1 MAFIGYHASHEQFT
15 PSELLGLVQKAER
28 AGFSGVMS
36 SDHFAPWSRRQ
47 GQSGFAWA
55 WLGAAM
61 QATQIPFGLITVP
74 GGWRYHPAIS
84 AQAAAT
90 LVQMY
95 PGRFPWLA
103 VGSGE
108 ALNEHVIGSDW
119 PDKIARNNRL
129 LCASEIIK
137 KLWLGETVS
146 SADPIRVDQAK
157 LYTLP
162 GSPPRIIAA
171 ALSQETAA
179 WAGGWADGLITVNQ
193 DTSILKSMISAFR
206 HTGNKGPIYLQLHV
220 SYANNDELARSHAFD
235 QWRSN
240 SISAEEAEEIKF
252 TEEFDRLSETVVPDD
267 LDKNVRIS
275 SKLELHVSWLRE
287 YLSLGFEQIY
297 VHNVGRNQTEFI
309 EAYGKYILP
318 SLKANAN

>member
-1 MAFIGYHASHEQFT
+1 MAFIGYHASHEQFA
-15 PSELLGLVQKAER
+15 PGELLELVQKAEG

-36 SDHFAPWSRRQ
+36 SDHFAPWSKRQ

-61 QATQIPFGLITVP
+61 QATHIPFGLITVP

-90 LVQMY
+90 LAQMY

-108 ALNEHVIGSDW
+108 ALNEHVIGSGW
-119 PDKIARNNRL
+119 PNKTTRNNRL
-129 LCASEIIK
+129 VSASEILK

-146 SADPIRVDQAK
+146 STNPIPIDQAK
-157 LYTLP
+157 LYTQP
-162 GSPPRIIAA
+162 DSPPLIIAA
-171 ALSQETAA
+171 ALSEETAA
-179 WAGGWADGLITVNQ
+179 WAGDWADGLITVNQ
-193 DTSILKSMISAFR
+193 DMSTLRAIISAFR
-206 HTGNKGPIYLQLHV
+206 GAGNQGPIFLQLHV
-220 SYANNDELARSHAFD
+220 SYASNDELARAHAFD

-240 SISAEEAEEIKF
+240 SISSEEAEEIKL
-252 TEEFDRLSETVVPDD
+252 TEEFDRLSETVTPGD

-275 SKLELHVSWLRE
+275 SEPELHISWLRE

-309 EAYGKYILP
+309 EAYGKHVLP
-318 SLKANAN
+318 LLKDS

>member
-1 MAFIGYHASHEQFT
+1 MAFIGYHASHEQFA
-15 PSELLGLVQKAER
+15 PGELLELVQKAES

-36 SDHFAPWSRRQ
+36 SDHFAPWSKRQ

-61 QATQIPFGLITVP
+61 QATHIPFGLITVP

-90 LVQMY
+90 LAQMY

-108 ALNEHVIGSDW
+108 ALNEHVIGSGW
-119 PDKIARNNRL
+119 PNKTTRNNRL
-129 LCASEIIK
+129 VSASEILK

-146 SADPIRVDQAK
+146 STNPIPIDQAK
-157 LYTLP
+157 LYTQP
-162 GSPPRIIAA
+162 DSPPLIIAA
-171 ALSQETAA
+171 ALSEETAA
-179 WAGGWADGLITVNQ
+179 WAGDWADGLITVNQ
-193 DTSILKSMISAFR
+193 DMSTLRAIISAFR
-206 HTGNKGPIYLQLHV
+206 GAGNQGPIFLQLHV
-220 SYANNDELARSHAFD
+220 SYASNDELARAHAFD

-240 SISAEEAEEIKF
+240 SISSEEAEEIKL
-252 TEEFDRLSETVVPDD
+252 TEEFDRLSETVTPGD

-275 SKLELHVSWLRE
+275 SEPELHISWLRE

-309 EAYGKYILP
+309 EAYGKHVLP
-318 SLKANAN
+318 LLKDS